1 MEPVR
6 NRESCSGRR
15 WTTVLFHDA
24 HDQPA
29 ILEPMGPEAATD
41 EELLA
46 AFAGASPDERRH
58 LADQLFERH
67 YPRVARWCFRIM
79 GDRDVAADVAQNVFV
94 KAYRHLDDFRGT
106 ARFSTWLYTV
116 ARHECFAHLRK
127 HARDPVG
134 VDDEILAA
142 VPAGDDGPDAQAERA
157 SDGRFAHQVLL
168 ETLDDTE
175 RAVFV
180 LHYGDDLPLDAIS
193 RLLELQNTSGAKAF
207 IVSAKRKLARAVKR
221 IAARGGTL

>member
-1 MEPVR
+1 
-6 NRESCSGRR
+6 
-15 WTTVLFHDA
+15 
-24 HDQPA
+24 
-29 ILEPMGPEAATD
+29 MGPEAATD
-41 EELLA
+41 EEILA
-46 AFAGASPDERRH
+46 AYSRASPDDRRH

-67 YPRVARWCFRIM
+67 YTRVARWCFRIM

-106 ARFSTWLYTV
+106 SRFSTWLYTIT
-116 ARHECFAHLRK
+116 RHECFAHLRK
-127 HARDPVG
+127 HSRDPVG
-134 VDDEILAA
+134 VDDDVLVE
-142 VPAGDDGPDAQAERA
+142 VPTDDDGPEVQAARA
-157 SDGRFAHQVLL
+157 SDGQFAHQVLL

-180 LHYGDDLPLDAIS
+180 LHYGDDLSLDAIG
-193 RLLELQNTSGAKAF
+193 RLLQLQNTSGAKAF

>member
-1 MEPVR
+1 M
-6 NRESCSGRR
+6 G
-15 WTTVLFHDA
+15 VLFHDA
-24 HDQPA
+24 NDRAA

-46 AFAGASPDERRH
+46 EFAGASPDERRH

-67 YPRVARWCFRIM
+67 YTRVARWCFRIM
-79 GDRDVAADVAQNVFV
+79 DDRDAAADVAQNVFV
-94 KAYRHLDDFRGT
+94 KAYRHLDDFRGSS
-106 ARFSTWLYTV
+106 RFSTWLYTI

-134 VDDEILAA
+134 VDDVLVE
-142 VPAGDDGPDAQAERA
+142 VPTDDDGPEVQAARA
-157 SDGRFAHQVLL
+157 SDGRFARQMLL
-168 ETLDDTE
+168 ETLDETE

-180 LHYGDDLPLDAIS
+180 LHYGDELPLDAIS
-193 RLLELQNTSGAKAF
+193 RLLQLQNTSGAKAF

-221 IAARGGTL
+221 IAARGGTP